1 VAREVYNNTTLQY
14 QQGIANMSDLLN
26 AESSFKEAQTN
37 YTNSLL
43 NFLIAQL
50 DLEKSKGTL
59 KNYYQTL

>member
-1 VAREVYNNTTLQY
+1 
-14 QQGIANMSDLLN
+14 MSDLLN